1 MNEYIEVISQIKPKN
16 NGNFPIADVN
26 DLKGGYIQVDTVQQM
41 QEFPA
46 AKIREGMLCYVAD
59 DNHMYQFRNNAWNIW
74 VVEGTGG
81 GTATIQIVSTLADLE
96 NPDLKIEGSL
106 VFVQETKDLR
116 YYNGEYWETFSKI
129 YIQSTEPDDK
139 SGIWIDTSENK
150 EYLSSNTVIQDLLKV
165 INILQARV
173 NKLEYALNCQMD
185 SGDFTNNQFNYYN
198 GSETEEPNYGTSVEE
213 DDAIQAANQDIALA
227 DSPEPVEYKS
237 YVPNL
242 KHLCIKAGTYADMI
256 KNQNDFLPKELLWCT
271 DKQALY
277 IKDPKTLK
285 LVVIGNSGGGDVPII
300 PDDDMDGIITEIING
315 NTKISGIEFVDIN
328 NKNNTYTI
336 QIKDGALDVS
346 DNRLYINTLA
356 GNAQTA
362 STGEYYSNAYF
373 PIAADKVGSKD
384 SPKIYVNSVYCGNEG
399 DKLSYN
405 PVSHNFVELSNL
417 GNEDLNLK
425 GLYLHYTERDTG
437 YWVTLPLIGV
447 IKSNSTFLIKGAQCS
462 VENINTTLIKV
473 GEPDMYWTKSATYS
487 STALEIE
494 GERTLWDENGLIKFS
509 NNCAFYISGEE
520 SEGYFK
526 ENTLQLSAPWTAN
539 GVVKWY
545 VDLVGIGSY
554 NGKQLP
560 NEKASITVTGNN
572 ILYFRYYNMDTVK
585 QATKA
590 LLNRSNSADW
600 TYINMDNIN
609 PEIDIQDYVPK
620 NSKQG
625 KNIFFNKTLLNDDKP
640 NIVTCTFGYNAH
652 TTRCFTWVSVGY
664 YDEFIQIRKDNE
676 SYTTM
681 YESFKEGD
689 GRPDTKNWRNKIYNR
704 IRSITTDGTPFTT
717 HKFIKDFEEPATT
730 QVYFYRVGREGHW
743 SDERSFT
750 LRNRQSVI
758 NNGFNFLQITDQQG
772 FNGEEYKTWEVSAEY
787 IKNNESYEW
796 ILNTGDETQNGN
808 RINEWLDYFKT
819 TIFNDK
825 EQMFTVGNNDLCPLD
840 VYTLGDGSDISKTN
854 PVNVEYF
861 YTFEHPYEIPMS
873 STGVYVPS
881 VYSFIYG
888 NTYFLSM
895 NSEITDVAR
904 EQIYGDVAGENVYSK
919 LQAWANTDLSYIDNK
934 IVHRIAFCHEAPFT
948 IITADLVL
956 KYTKDNSTLRGGSHL
971 NTVGNYWFSQF
982 LQENGFK
989 LCLCGHKH
997 TYANSRPIHEDINHT
1012 MVPIV
1017 YDTTTTPE
1025 WYTSLP
1031 TREQALCAIS
1041 TDSSLGYVRYVMC
1054 QATGYKLVSNKELPA
1069 QNIPWL
1075 MEYYP
1080 VIKQTEDVTSNTA
1093 KVTVNPAQQFP
1104 NYIMWNVGVGNETET
1119 TATTDSRQRILG
1131 KSYKLQLTS
1140 NNSKWAYK
1148 YNVPITVEQLTR
1160 VGGNGSTNPDN
1171 NIVV

>member
-26 DLKGGYIQVDTVQQM
+26 DLKGGYIQVQTIQEM
-41 QEFPA
+41 NEFPIS
-46 AKIREGMLCYVAD
+46 KLKEGMLCYVAE
-59 DNHMYQFRNNAWNIW
+59 DNHMYQFRNNVWAIW
-74 VVEGTGG
+74 IVESSSGAAIVKVVSELT
-81 GTATIQIVSTLADLE
+81 DLE
-96 NPDLKIEGSL
+96 NEELKIQGQL
-106 VFVQETKDLR
+106 VFVQETKDIR
-116 YYNGEYWETFSKI
+116 YYNGQFWETFSKI

-139 SGIWIDTSENK
+139 GGIWIDTSENK

-185 SGDFTNNQFNYYN
+185 SGDFTNNQFNIYN
-198 GSETEEPNYGTSVEE
+198 GAENEEPNYGTSVE
-213 DDAIQAANQDIALA
+213 DDEMEQANNQDIVLA
-227 DSPEPVEYKS
+227 DSPEPTNYNN
-237 YVPNL
+237 YIPNL
-242 KHLCIKAGTYADMI
+242 KHLCIKAGTYAEMVA
-256 KNQNDFLPKELLWCT
+256 NQNDFLPKELLWCT
-271 DKQALY
+271 DKQSLY

-285 LVVIGNSGGGDVPII
+285 LVVIGSSGGDTPII

-315 NTKISGIEFVDIN
+315 KTKISGIEFIDIN

-336 QIKDGALDVS
+336 QIKDGALDVK
-346 DNRLYINTLA
+346 DNRLYTNSLA
-356 GNAQTA
+356 GNAQTV

-373 PIAADKVGSKD
+373 PIAADKVGSTD
-384 SPKIYVNSVYCGNEG
+384 SPKIYINSVYCGNEG
-399 DKLSYN
+399 DSLSYN

-417 GNEDLNLK
+417 GNADLNLK
-425 GLYLHYTERDTG
+425 GLYLHYTERDSG

-447 IKSNSTFLIKGAQCS
+447 IKAGNTFLIKGAQCS
-462 VENINTTLIKV
+462 VENINTTVIKV
-473 GEPDMYWTKSATYS
+473 GEPDMYWTKDATYS

-494 GERTLWDENGLIKFS
+494 GERTLWDDKGLIKFS
-509 NNCAFYISGEE
+509 NTCAFYISGEE

-526 ENTLQLSAPWTAN
+526 ENTLQLSAPWTTN

-560 NEKASITVTGNN
+560 NEKAAITTTGNN
-572 ILYFRYYNMDTVK
+572 ILYHRYYNMDNVK

-590 LLNRSNSADW
+590 LRSRSNSTDW
-600 TYINMDNIN
+600 TYINLSNIN
-609 PEIDIQDYVPK
+609 PEINIEDYVPK
-620 NSKQG
+620 NSKQN
-625 KNIFFNKTLLNDDKP
+625 KTIFFNKTLLSEDKP
-640 NIVTCTFGYNAH
+640 NIITCTFGYNAH

-664 YDEFIQIRKDNE
+664 YDEYIQIRKDGE
-676 SYTTM
+676 SYTNM

-689 GRPDTKNWRNKIYNR
+689 GRPDTKNWQNKIYNR
-704 IRSITTDGTPFTT
+704 IRSITTDGTAFTT
-717 HKFIKDFEEPATT
+717 HKFIMDFEEPVDT
-730 QVYFYRVGREGHW
+730 QVYYYKVGREGHW

-750 LRNRQSVI
+750 LRSRQSVI
-758 NNGFNFLQITDQQG
+758 DNGFQFLQISDQQG
-772 FNGEEYKTWEVSAEY
+772 FNGEEYKTWEVAGDF

-796 ILNTGDETQNGN
+796 ILNTGDQTQNGN
-808 RINEWLDYFKT
+808 RINEWLDYYKT
-819 TIFNDK
+819 HIYDDK

-840 VYTLGDGSDISKTN
+840 VYTLGNGSDISKTN
-854 PVNVEYF
+854 PINVEYF
-861 YTFEHPYEIPMS
+861 FTFEHPYDIPMS
-873 STGVYVPS
+873 STGVYVPC

-904 EQIYGDVAGENVYSK
+904 EQIYGDVGGENVYDK
-919 LQAWANTDLSYIDNK
+919 LKIWAQNDLGNLDET
-934 IVHRIAFCHEAPFT
+934 IVHKVAFCHEAPFT
-948 IITADLVL
+948 IITADLIL
-956 KYTKDNSTLRGGSHL
+956 KYTKNNSTLRGGSHL

-982 LQENGFK
+982 LQNNGFK

-997 TYANSRPIHEDINHT
+997 TYANSRPIHEDAEHT

-1017 YDTTTTPE
+1017 YDENPSPD

-1031 TREQALCAIS
+1031 TREQGLCAIS
-1041 TDSSLGYVRYVMC
+1041 TDSSLGFVRYVMC

-1080 VIKQTEDVTSNTA
+1080 VTKQTEDQVSNTA
-1093 KVTVNPAQQFP
+1093 SVTANAAQKFP
-1104 NYIMWNVGVGNETET
+1104 NYIIWNIGVGNETET
-1119 TATTDSRQRILG
+1119 GTQEEPRQRILG
-1131 KSYKLQLTS
+1131 KSYKLKLTS
-1140 NNSKWAYK
+1140 STAQWAYK
-1148 YNVPITVEQLTR
+1148 YNVPISYTDLSR